1 MTQKRS
7 KINYK
12 KIALALSL
20 LAILI
25 WSVLGTGA
33 SLAWFSDS
41 AERIT
46 NIFHYADFDVALS
59 YRDDAGNWHELDG
72 QTTVFDDEALYEPGY
87 VQVVYLR
94 IDNNGTVPFNYN
106 AAVNITNYTTVP
118 NKLGGTFNLCDH
130 IKYGVII
137 EESEAAMDEAV
148 KTRDLAKAV
157 ATTPLGNYAS
167 SDELADGE
175 SAYMALVVRMPEETH
190 NEANYRGDEAPTVEL
205 GIIVTADQ
213 ITD

>member
-7 KINYK
+7 KRNYK

-46 NIFHYADFDVALS
+46 NIFHYADFDVTVS

-106 AAVNITNYTTVP
+106 AAVNITNYTTAP
-118 NKLGGTFNLCDH
+118 NKLGGTVNLCDH
-130 IKYGVII
+130 LKYGVII
-137 EESEAAMDEAV
+137 EDTEAAMDAAV
-148 KTRDLAKAV
+148 ADRELAKDV
-157 ATTPLGNYAS
+157 ANTDLGNYSS
-167 SDELADGE
+167 SDELADGD
-175 SAYMALVVRMPEETH
+175 SAYMALVVRMPDEVR
-190 NEANYRGDEAPTVEL
+190 NDANYRGDKAPTVEL

-213 ITD
+213 ITN

>member
-7 KINYK
+7 KRIYK

-41 AERIT
+41 AERVT
-46 NIFHYADFDVALS
+46 NIFHYADFDVAVS

-72 QTTVFDDEALYEPGY
+72 QTSVFDDEALYEPGY
-87 VQVVYLR
+87 VQIVYLR
-94 IDNNGTVPFNYN
+94 IDNNGTVPFNYK
-106 AAVNITNYTTVP
+106 AAVNITDFTTAP
-118 NKLGGTFNLCDH
+118 NGIGGTVNLCDH
-130 IKYGVII
+130 LKYGVII
-137 EESEAAMDEAV
+137 EGSEAAMDASVANRE
-148 KTRDLAKAV
+148 LAKSVAV
-157 ATTPLGNYAS
+157 TDLGDYESTDRLEAGAS
-167 SDELADGE
+167 E
-175 SAYMALVVRMPEETH
+175 YMALVVRMPEEVR
-190 NEANYRGDEAPTVEL
+190 NDANYRGSTAPTVDL

-213 ITD
+213 ITN